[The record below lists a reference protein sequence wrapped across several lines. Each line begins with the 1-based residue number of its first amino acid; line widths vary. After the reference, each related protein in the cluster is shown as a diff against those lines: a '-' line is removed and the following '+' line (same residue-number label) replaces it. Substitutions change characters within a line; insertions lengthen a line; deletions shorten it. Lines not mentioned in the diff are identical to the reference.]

1 MWEWRSHTSF
11 SSTTPLDARIVGE
24 HLTMTSFQNCLSVI
38 IPVSQFYSGF
48 IIFVSEMLIDKYVL
62 TKLSKYND
70 SKFFIIV
77 ERFFESV
84 PN

>member
-1 MWEWRSHTSF
+1 M
-11 SSTTPLDARIVGE
+11 
-24 HLTMTSFQNCLSVI
+24 
-38 IPVSQFYSGF
+38 
-48 IIFVSEMLIDKYVL
+48 FVSEKLIDKYVL
-62 TKLSKYND
+62 TKLTKYND